1 MTYQELLEVLKIE
14 LRLSDVGGAEE
25 MGKTRGWDSLRQVSL
40 MFAIEQAAGT
50 SVPPDMFGEL
60 TSVEA
65 IWEFLAEEGL
75 AS

>member
-1 MTYQELLEVLKIE
+1 MTYQELLEILRAE
-14 LRLSDVGGAEE
+14 LRLSDVKGTEE
-25 MGKTRGWDSLRQVSL
+25 MGKTQGWDSLRQVSL
-40 MFAIEQAAGT
+40 MFAIEKASGT
-50 SVPPDMFGEL
+50 SVLPDMFGEL